1 MKLAAVTPL
10 LKKPDLNPDVLNNYR
25 PVYNLSFLSKIIG
38 CAVVKQ
44 LHAYLET
51 ESKSLLVPVKSAY
64 RLFHLTETTLLKVV
78 NDLLVSVDE
87 KDEATV
93 IAFLDQSAAFDL
105 VDHQILIDRLSSGFG
120 FRGLTLVWFRSY
132 LSN

>member
-1 MKLAAVTPL
+1 
-10 LKKPDLNPDVLNNYR
+10 
-25 PVYNLSFLSKIIG
+25 
-38 CAVVKQ
+38 
-44 LHAYLET
+44 
-51 ESKSLLVPVKSAY
+51 VKSAY

-78 NDLLVSVDE
+78 NNLLVSVDE
-87 KDEATV
+87 KDVATV